1 MRGGFW
7 SLLAGLALGAVVAG
21 GAMTWVAT
29 PPHAAPETTFEA
41 QRGAMVRAVTAR
53 AQSTAPLTGIASID
67 RRVLDA
73 MSRVPRHQ
81 FVPPTLSRFAYLQT
95 PLPLG
100 HGQNIASPYIVAMMT
115 HLADVQPGTR
125 VLETGTGAG
134 YQAAVL
140 AELGAE
146 VVSIEV
152 VGELANE
159 ARLTLAEVGHAQVE
173 THIADGYYGW
183 REGAP
188 YDAILVKEAV
198 DHVPDALLGQ
208 LSAGGRLVLPLGP
221 LDGRQYLTVIT
232 KQTDGEMTRRRVLP
246 VRFSPLQ
253 GGRRT

>member
-1 MRGGFW
+1 MRGGLRSIF
-7 SLLAGLALGAVVAG
+7 AGLAVGAFVLG
-21 GAMTWVAT
+21 GAPAWLAA
-29 PPHAAPETTFEA
+29 PPRAAPETTFEA
-41 QRGAMVRAVTAR
+41 QRGAMIRAVTAR
-53 AQSTAPLTGIASID
+53 AQSTAPLTGIATID
-67 RRVLDA
+67 PRILDA

-81 FVPPTLSRFAYLQT
+81 FVPPALSRFAYLQT

-115 HLADVQPGTR
+115 HLADIKPGTR

-140 AELGAE
+140 AGLGAE

-152 VGELANE
+152 VGELANR
-159 ARLTLAEVGHAQVE
+159 ARITLAEVGHAEVE

-183 REGAP
+183 SDGAP
-188 YDAILVKEAV
+188 YDAIMVKEAV

-208 LSAGGRLVLPLGP
+208 LSTGGRLVLPLGP

-232 KQTDGEMTRRRVLP
+232 KLPDGETTRRRILP